1 MTVLLS
7 WRTYPIETRLDADV
21 HKSGSL
27 ELLEDTESAQNVT
40 RSQLMSPN
48 LKRFSLNVHMPHIW
62 CPFLYLLKYPHAA
75 VVPVQHLL
83 GAVCIQ
89 IWVSLQ

>member
-1 MTVLLS
+1 MTVPLS
-7 WRTYPIETRLDADV
+7 WRTYPTETRLDADV

-40 RSQLMSPN
+40 LMSTN
-48 LKRFSLNVHMPHIW
+48 LKRFSMNVHMTHIW
-62 CPFLYLLKYPHAA
+62 CPFLYLQKYPHAA

-83 GAVCIQ
+83 GAVCIE